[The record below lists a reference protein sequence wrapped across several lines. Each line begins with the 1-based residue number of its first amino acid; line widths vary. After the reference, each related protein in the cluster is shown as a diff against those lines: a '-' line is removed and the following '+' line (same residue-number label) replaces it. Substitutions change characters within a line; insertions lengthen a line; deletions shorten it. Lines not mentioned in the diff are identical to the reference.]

1 MPNCRYCGKN
11 AGLFSLYHKECKE
24 KWEKGCAE
32 LLAEIHAYFK
42 GQVTMNEVQKKVS
55 VLRHSNFIKN
65 EDVIKQSETAI
76 RLYADSLQVPITPQH
91 LQLIDIYIKG
101 IGIRKD
107 SLNANGCLNYLGK
120 KLYSSVLASFYNEGV
135 PSDKIERRLKHVE
148 ALLPVTDA
156 DKKEAGIDRMAQSVI
171 LHQVQQGT
179 VPQSFPLSFPVLLGR
194 NEAALWCYDNVT
206 MFQEKIEKEY
216 VGGHNGFSIR
226 VMKGVRYNTG
236 KMKGKAVE
244 HSTMANCGTGTLV
257 ITNKHIMFCSNQ
269 QSLKLPYTK
278 IIGLTPY
285 SDGIEVHRDGKTNRL
300 VFQGLDSWFIS
311 NLLPLI
317 NS

>member
-11 AGLFSLYHKECKE
+11 AGLFSFSHEECKE

-42 GQVTMNEVQKKVS
+42 GQTTINAIQRKVS
-55 VLRHSNFIKN
+55 ILRHTSYLRD
-65 EDVIKQSETAI
+65 EDVVKQSEIAM
-76 RLYADSLQVPITPQH
+76 RMYADSLLLPITPQH
-91 LQLIDIYIKG
+91 LQMIDIYIKG
-101 IGIRKD
+101 IGISRD
-107 SLNANGCLNYLGK
+107 MLNANGCLNYLGK

-148 ALLPVTDA
+148 ALLPVSDA
-156 DKKEAGIDRMAQSVI
+156 DKKEAGIDRMAQSVLLQQI
-171 LHQVQQGT
+171 QQGAT
-179 VPQSFPLSFPVLLGR
+179 PQSIPLSFPVMLGK
-194 NEAALWCYDNVT
+194 NETALWCYDNVT

-216 VGGHNGFSIR
+216 VGGHSGFSIR

-236 KMKGKAVE
+236 KMNAKPIE
-244 HSTMANCGTGTLV
+244 HSKMVDSGTGSLV
-257 ITNKHIMFCSNQ
+257 ITNKHILFCSNQ

-278 IIGLTPY
+278 IIGITPY
-285 SDGIEVHRDGKTNRL
+285 SDGMEIHRDGKASRL
-300 VFQGLDSWFIS
+300 AFKGFDSWFVS